1 MGGKDKIPAEIGG
14 LALDNDIRW
23 KQRFQNYLR
32 ALNQLQQAVSL
43 ATEGA
48 LSSLEKLGL
57 IKSFEFT
64 HELAWKSLKDFLEH
78 RGNFDIYGSR
88 DAVKEAF
95 KIGLI
100 DDGNTWMEMILS
112 RNLTSHTYNETV
124 ADEII
129 EKIREGYLF
138 CLNQLAIELQSFLE
152 DE

>member
-1 MGGKDKIPAEIGG
+1 M
-14 LALDNDIRW
+14 
-23 KQRFQNYLR
+23 
-32 ALNQLQQAVSL
+32 
-43 ATEGA
+43 
-48 LSSLEKLGL
+48 EKLGL

-112 RNLTSHTYNETV
+112 RNLTSNTYNETV

-138 CLNQLAIELQSFLE
+138 CLNQLAIKLQSFLE